1 MQWPLGFLAGGAGGG
16 NGGEKAAV
24 NSSPGSRGFFGLIL
38 VTRVEVGRDGDIS
51 TAPPLKA
58 GHRDLQVPPLL
69 AFSSTWTCLGGGL
82 GGDWW
87 NHLGPREPSCSLLPP
102 PGCWDSPDPLL
113 PAPPPFQPCISQ
125 CMPLRLF
132 ELQLLKLFAF

>member
-69 AFSSTWTCLGGGL
+69 AFSSTWTCLGGGWGVT
-82 GGDWW
+82 GGTI
-87 NHLGPREPSCSLLPP
+87 LAPGSPLAPYSLPQAAGIPQIPSFLPP
-102 PGCWDSPDPLL
+102 LPSSPASLSVCL
-113 PAPPPFQPCISQ
+113 CACLNCSF
-125 CMPLRLF
+125 
-132 ELQLLKLFAF
+132 